1 MYIIRFYLKM
11 NELCFY
17 VNRSFCLDFR
27 REYQNI
33 SFISLSICLH
43 QLSVTGVLSRHT
55 APEKMAVDWLRKDIT
70 EAMATTNESSV
81 LPCFQFNKFVDI
93 EVKDDLQIQTL
104 GWTNIEEAFD
114 TGMGD

>member
-1 MYIIRFYLKM
+1 MSPSIH
-11 NELCFY
+11 
-17 VNRSFCLDFR
+17 
-27 REYQNI
+27 
-33 SFISLSICLH
+33 FIHLSE
-43 QLSVTGVLSRHT
+43 TGVLSRHT
-55 APEKMAVDWLRKDIT
+55 APDKMAVDWLRKDIT

-114 TGMGD
+114 TGMDQQTRGSHNVTTVHCQKRYFRPTVLTAE